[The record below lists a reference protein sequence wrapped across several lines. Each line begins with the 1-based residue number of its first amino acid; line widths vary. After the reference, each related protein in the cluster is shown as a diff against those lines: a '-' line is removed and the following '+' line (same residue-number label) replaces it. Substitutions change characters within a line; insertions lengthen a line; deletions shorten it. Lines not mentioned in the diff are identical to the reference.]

1 MDRPDGGTGENNSTK
16 CHSILSARW
25 AKFNRPN
32 WSMGG
37 TSSIFGLC
45 RHPAAMPNQQRTPK
59 AREALRSALIALLT
73 EQPYESISVQ
83 DIVTRAGVSRSSFY
97 VHFRD
102 KDDLLISGFE
112 EIGVNSYD
120 DLFAPSTSN
129 PYYPD
134 FASVLFRGSERE
146 KDVSRAI
153 LKLGS
158 NNPAFLHMRNM
169 LVIKTREW
177 LHSIN
182 THVPE
187 AELEPT
193 VHYLASALQ
202 GLLTWWVTNDFPSS
216 ADAISNHFNQLAIAG
231 LQGLLHLAP
240 DNPAA

>member
-1 MDRPDGGTGENNSTK
+1 
-16 CHSILSARW
+16 
-25 AKFNRPN
+25 
-32 WSMGG
+32 
-37 TSSIFGLC
+37 
-45 RHPAAMPNQQRTPK
+45 MPQQHRTLK
-59 AREALRSALIALLT
+59 ARDALRKALVALLT
-73 EQPYESISVQ
+73 EQPYETISVQ
-83 DIVTRAGVSRSSFY
+83 DIAARAGVSRSSFY

-120 DLFAPSTSN
+120 DLFEASPSN

-134 FASVLFRGSERE
+134 FAGVLFRGSERE
-146 KDVSRAI
+146 KEVSRAV

-169 LVIKTREW
+169 LVIKTREG

-202 GLLTWWVTNDFPSS
+202 GLLTWWVTNDFPTP
-216 ADAISNHFNQLAIAG
+216 ADTISHHFNQLAIAG

-240 DNPAA
+240 EGTQP